1 MKCTNR
7 GVFDPTK
14 VWPKCKIYF
23 ESNHRLKKG
32 FHLYFPCL
40 LYSSKVLLTFALF
53 RKMDEKVAMNST
65 SNWFC
70 SESLLYIAVRSLLFI
85 SYCKISTA
93 FVRETFTLLETFIC
107 GNMNSCRSLYIPE
120 RATSTYLRHAVFTD
134 HGFHW
139 PRFWH
144 EFRISLISPESSPQ
158 KLRTRKWYRLPFSDL
173 CFSFFIYYASKALI
187 DAVELS
193 FPREKVYY

>member
-93 FVRETFTLLETFIC
+93 FVRETFTLFKTFIC
-107 GNMNSCRSLYIPE
+107 GNMNSCRSLYPRE
-120 RATSTYLRHAVFTD
+120 SNFHVFASRR
-134 HGFHW
+134 FHW
-139 PRFWH
+139 ARFWH
-144 EFRISLISPESSPQ
+144 EFRISLISPASSPQ

-173 CFSFFIYYASKALI
+173 WFSFFIYYASKALI

-193 FPREKVYY
+193 FPREKVHY